1 MKSLMYKELTH
12 FFGSLTGVVVIGVY
26 LLINGLVLWILPGN
40 FNLLDSGW
48 ANLDGLFVV
57 SPWIFLFLI
66 PAITMR
72 MFSEERRNG
81 TLELLCTLPL
91 RDWEIVGAKF
101 VAALVLVVLSIVP
114 TLLYFCSIHALGAP
128 VGSIDHGGTWGSYL
142 GLVFLGAAYA
152 AIGLFAS
159 SLTDNPIVGFLLA
172 AFLCGLVY
180 AGFDALGGLAGQT
193 AVGLFLPEL
202 GLSQHYT
209 AVSRGVLDSRDLLY
223 FLCLPALFLGGAGL
237 QLKSRSW

>member
-1 MKSLMYKELTH
+1 MKSLIYKELTH

-26 LLINGLVLWILPGN
+26 LLLNGLVLWILPGN

-72 MFSEERRNG
+72 MFSEEKRNG

-91 RDWEIVGAKF
+91 KDWEIVGAKF
-101 VAALVLVVLSIVP
+101 AAAVVLVVLSILP
-114 TLLYFCSIHALGAP
+114 TLLYFYSIHALGAP

-152 AIGLFAS
+152 AIGIFAS

-172 AFLCGLVY
+172 ALLSGLVY
-180 AGFDALGGLAGQT
+180 AGFDALGGLAGNTQ
-193 AVGLFLPEL
+193 AGLLLPEF

-209 AVSRGVLDSRDLLY
+209 SVSRGVLDSRDLLY